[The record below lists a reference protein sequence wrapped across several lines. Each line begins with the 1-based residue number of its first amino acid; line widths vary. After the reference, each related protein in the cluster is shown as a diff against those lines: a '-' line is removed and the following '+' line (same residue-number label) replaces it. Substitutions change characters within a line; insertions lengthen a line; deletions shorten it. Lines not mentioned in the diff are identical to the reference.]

1 MSEVTVVIPAYNAA
15 STVAEAV
22 DSALSQTVADVDVIV
37 VDDGSTDST
46 ADRAERDGPVS
57 VVRTE
62 NRGVSAARNEGI
74 ARAGGRFVAF
84 LDADDLWEPG
94 KLERQVDALE
104 REPEAAMAVTGARDV
119 DMSGA
124 TKEIWTPRESDDPCR
139 DLLLNSMVMGNMSS
153 PLIRRDEL
161 DRIGGFDPRFSQCAD
176 WDFFLRVSTA
186 AKLARVP
193 EAGGQEDPWRQH
205 EL

>member
-1 MSEVTVVIPAYNAA
+1 
-15 STVAEAV
+15 
-22 DSALSQTVADVDVIV
+22 
-37 VDDGSTDST
+37 
-46 ADRAERDGPVS
+46 
-57 VVRTE
+57 
-62 NRGVSAARNEGI
+62 
-74 ARAGGRFVAF
+74 
-84 LDADDLWEPG
+84 
-94 KLERQVDALE
+94 
-104 REPEAAMAVTGARDV
+104 MAVTGARDV

-193 EAGGQEDPWRQH
+193 EPLVVRRIHGDNMSSDIGLLERDTFAVLRHSSSGCPRRPVTWA
-205 EL
+205 